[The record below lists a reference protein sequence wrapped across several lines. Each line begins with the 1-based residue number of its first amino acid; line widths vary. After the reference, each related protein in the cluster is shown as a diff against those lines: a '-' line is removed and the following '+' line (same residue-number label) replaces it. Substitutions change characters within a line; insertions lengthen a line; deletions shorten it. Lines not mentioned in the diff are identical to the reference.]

1 MIDLRHSVTHR
12 KQALTRL
19 LAVVQKH
26 EKNVINA
33 LYNDFQKPEFEAVV
47 TETSYVISDLKHT
60 IRKLKSWAKPTRV
73 IPSLLNFP
81 SSDYIYSEPYGK
93 VLIVAP
99 WNYPFMLALCPVI
112 AAVAAGNQV
121 VLKPSELAP
130 NIASILEIIISEAF
144 DPTEVEVF
152 QGGAEVSQ
160 MLINRKWDY
169 IFFTGSVAVGRI
181 VAEAAAKSLT
191 PVTLELG
198 GKSPCIVD
206 ESADLEIT
214 ARRIIWGKF
223 INAGQTCLAPDYI
236 IAHHGIREDLMER
249 LSDEI
254 TRAYGEHPEQSEDFA
269 RIISD
274 RHFARLQSMID
285 PSKVYFGG
293 STDPASRY
301 ISPTIINDPNG
312 ESAAMHEEIFG
323 PLLPVLSYRDESE
336 IERIVSRHEKPLS
349 FYVFTRRK
357 AFADNL
363 IRKFP
368 FGGGCI
374 NDVVIH
380 VANRRLP
387 FGGIGASGM
396 GAYHGRT
403 GFDTFSHRKSIVKR
417 GTWIDLPIRYAPY
430 KDKLGMVR
438 RLLSWF

>member
-93 VLIVAP
+93 VLIIAP

-121 VLKPSELAP
+121 VLQPSELAP

-144 DPTEVEVF
+144 DPTEAEVF

-236 IAHHGIREDLMER
+236 IAHHGIREDLMKR

-254 TRAYGEHPEQSEDFA
+254 TRAYGEHPEHSEDFA

-274 RHFARLQSMID
+274 RHFARLQRMID
-285 PSKVYFGG
+285 PSK
-293 STDPASRY
+293 
-301 ISPTIINDPNG
+301 
-312 ESAAMHEEIFG
+312 
-323 PLLPVLSYRDESE
+323 
-336 IERIVSRHEKPLS
+336 
-349 FYVFTRRK
+349 
-357 AFADNL
+357 
-363 IRKFP
+363 
-368 FGGGCI
+368 
-374 NDVVIH
+374 
-380 VANRRLP
+380 
-387 FGGIGASGM
+387 
-396 GAYHGRT
+396 
-403 GFDTFSHRKSIVKR
+403 
-417 GTWIDLPIRYAPY
+417 
-430 KDKLGMVR
+430 
-438 RLLSWF
+438 